1 MILTNNPRDR
11 LQVKVLG
18 KQMFPNESEYF
29 SESYNDAVSSKK
41 FGYLVLDMSQETE
54 NDNRIQTGIFINE
67 ERIIYR
73 EK

>member
-29 SESYNDAVSSKK
+29 SESYNDPVSSKK